1 MKLNL
6 YKSVALCSLLA
17 LAGCHDFEEM
27 NTNPNA
33 PVYDPSV
40 MDCGPEGIDIDY
52 TISESALE
60 SLKAT
65 ESALGSIFFNFTYE
79 GLYNDYQTATNLT
92 HDVYAAYNGSNGFLN
107 NSPAYAYNDGW
118 SAARWKHFYDDRTIA
133 EYSQLIKTFWF
144 CNKEYYHNAFYITRI
159 YYAFL
164 LSAQTDTYGD
174 IPIQYYV
181 KGAMPPT
188 ENVTYTPQKEVYDI
202 IFKLLDQAITGL
214 HNPPAVDQY
223 SFSAEDDRIYGGKVE
238 PWIRFAN
245 TLRLRLALRVSNV
258 APEVAREQGEKALS
272 DPSGLMKGQED
283 NMKLIPK
290 RQWITG
296 GNENIFALMFSWG
309 ASCVLPKEME
319 WAYKNQ
325 ALKEGVDANAS
336 GFVERLPEM
345 QMRKVLSLDW
355 TLPSIMKKKRI
366 AIWIPVARYCSSVL
380 HPMIRESRMIIK
392 QRTPMLNTA
401 DTEMGQKKSV
411 LSTQ

>member
-1 MKLNL
+1 M
-6 YKSVALCSLLA
+6 
-17 LAGCHDFEEM
+17 
-27 NTNPNA
+27 
-33 PVYDPSV
+33 
-40 MDCGPEGIDIDY
+40 
-52 TISESALE
+52 
-60 SLKAT
+60 
-65 ESALGSIFFNFTYE
+65 
-79 GLYNDYQTATNLT
+79 
-92 HDVYAAYNGSNGFLN
+92 
-107 NSPAYAYNDGW
+107 
-118 SAARWKHFYDDRTIA
+118 
-133 EYSQLIKTFWF
+133 
-144 CNKEYYHNAFYITRI
+144 
-159 YYAFL
+159 
-164 LSAQTDTYGD
+164 
-174 IPIQYYV
+174 
-181 KGAMPPT
+181 
-188 ENVTYTPQKEVYDI
+188 YDI

-336 GFVERLPEM
+336 GFVEKVARNADE
-345 QMRKVLSLDW
+345 KVLSLDW